1 MKKENQRLKALYVR
15 DILLRE
21 TDENHSVT
29 TKKIIELLEKYGIS
43 AERKS
48 VYSDI
53 YALDDAGLIDV
64 MQVEG
69 RSGGFRTLSR
79 DFELAELKM
88 LVDAVQSCRFISKK
102 QCTSLIKKLSKLS
115 SRYEESELSR
125 SVYVYDREEKQS
137 GVLYLIDDIH
147 KGISE
152 NSSIT
157 FKYTELTPSKKKVER
172 RNGESYRV
180 SPWSLMWREDNYYLI
195 AFDHDFRGIRHY
207 RVDRMEKIK
216 LTGEARRGREEFE
229 KISLAKYYGNVFEM
243 FKGREEMV
251 HFRCDNRFAG
261 AMFDRFGM
269 SLNVTEQGDCFEFYA
284 PIEISVRFFS
294 WVFGFDGALQILSP
308 ESVVNEYKEQIL
320 RAMQGF
326 EKSSKE

>member
-1 MKKENQRLKALYVR
+1 MKKENQRLKTLYVK

-21 TDENHSVT
+21 TDENHSIT
-29 TKKIIELLEKYGIS
+29 TKKIIELLEKYGVS

-53 YALDDAGLIDV
+53 YALDDAGLIDI
-64 MQVEG
+64 MQEEG
-69 RSGGFRTLSR
+69 RNGGFRALSR
-79 DFELAELKM
+79 DFDLAELKM
-88 LVDAVQSCRFISKK
+88 LTDAVQSCRFISKK
-102 QCTSLIKKLSKLS
+102 QCTSLIKKLSKLA
-115 SRYEESELSR
+115 SRYEERELSR

-137 GVLYLIDDIH
+137 GVLYLIDVIH
-147 KGISE
+147 KAISE

-157 FKYTELTPSKKKVER
+157 FKYTELTPSKNKVER

-195 AFDHDFRGIRHY
+195 AFDHDSEGIRHY

-216 LTGEARRGREEFE
+216 LSGDTRQGKEEFE

-243 FKGREEMV
+243 FKGREEIV
-251 HFRCDNRFAG
+251 RFRCENRFAG

-269 SLNVTEQGDCFEFYA
+269 SLNVTECGEYFEFYA

-308 ESVVNEYKEQIL
+308 ENVVSEYKEQIL
-320 RAMQGF
+320 RAMQ
-326 EKSSKE
+326 KLDKKAQD